1 MTTRS
6 PLLPPT
12 TAQRVALIVV
22 TSASLWGLS
31 QGVDPSVAHAELLK
45 GQVIDAVT
53 GTPIA
58 GAKVRVLGAAKQLET
73 DGSGG
78 WAFDLPS
85 GTYELEMEVQLGQEL
100 HRSRLVNQHVP
111 QIKPA
116 TMHVYTADYMIG
128 GQPTLATPMGL
139 PSTSGR
145 APLQGPDSLKLWTP
159 GLQSDPTKLSVPTP
173 IPRRIR
179 VGRRER
185 PTQGCSNNPVIAI
198 EEMDIDEYVKG
209 VLPPEIGVFRSIP
222 GAAEVYKAFA
232 IAAKSYGLYFM
243 LYYDADNRRTTSA
256 LPPNGYTWFHIDD
269 TACNQRYSDERL
281 TLTTQSAE
289 AVANI
294 ILVKKGEPGTLDK
307 LEYAASCGKHGTLPE
322 YGSTSALVPD
332 KPPTNSCVGQWC
344 GHNTC
349 AGHQDNPNLAGED
362 RCLVRGICQWGAA
375 NWGEAGKDYLWMLSH
390 YQPNL
395 ELLDLSGAPNP
406 AQTVKLTGYAYS
418 NPDDIISSAIPTV
431 EISLSDGQKATTND
445 KGVYEFGAVNLDQ
458 GTITINASKAGYQPS
473 MRTKML
479 ISGETNWASV
489 QLVPEGQPPV
499 QDMGNP
505 EPDLGRVDMGKPAPE
520 DMNSPRVDMGGLK
533 AGRLDALVNESPGI
547 ESGCGCSQSSR
558 APGAMSLGLLM
569 LGLLGLR
576 RRRD

>member
-6 PLLPPT
+6 PLPCSDL
-12 TAQRVALIVV
+12 AQRVALIVV
-22 TSASLWGLS
+22 TSASLLGLS
-31 QGVDPSVAHAELLK
+31 FGLDPSSAHAELLR

-53 GTPIA
+53 GTPIT
-58 GAKVRVLGAAKQLET
+58 GAKVRVLGASKQLET
-73 DGSGG
+73 DGTGS

-100 HRSRLVNQHVP
+100 HRSRLVNQYVP

-116 TMHVYTADYMIG
+116 TMHVYTADYMLS
-128 GQPTLATPMGL
+128 GQPTLAVPFGL

-145 APLQGPDSLKLWTP
+145 APLQGPASLPLWEFSP
-159 GLQSDPTKLSVPTP
+159 SDPTKLTVPNP

-243 LYYDADNRRTTSA
+243 VYYDADNRRTTAA
-256 LPPNGYTWFHIDD
+256 LPPNNYTWFHIDD

-281 TLTTQSAE
+281 TITTQSAE
-289 AVANI
+289 AVANKI
-294 ILVKKGEPGTLDK
+294 MVKKGAPSTLDK

-322 YGSTSALVPD
+322 YGSTSALVSD
-332 KPPTNSCVGQWC
+332 APPTNSCVGQWC

-349 AGHQDNPNLAGED
+349 AGHEDNPNLAGSD
-362 RCLVRGICQWGAA
+362 KCLVRGICQWGAA
-375 NWGEAGKDYLWMLSH
+375 NWGEAGKDYLWMISH

-395 ELLDLSGAPNP
+395 EILDLSGVPNP
-406 AQTVKLTGYAYS
+406 TQTVKLTGYAYT

-431 EISLSDGQKATTND
+431 EITLSDGQKSTTND
-445 KGVYEFGAVNLDQ
+445 KGVYEFGAVNIDQ
-458 GTITINASKAGYQPS
+458 GTITINASKAGYQS
-473 MRTKML
+473 AMRTKML
-479 ISGETNWASV
+479 ISGESNWASI
-489 QLVPEGQPPV
+489 QLVPDGQPPV
-499 QDMGNP
+499 MDMGNP
-505 EPDLGRVDMGKPAPE
+505 APDLGGADMGKTHE
-520 DMNSPRVDMGGLK
+520 DMNNPRADMDGLK
-533 AGRLDALVNESPGI
+533 AGRLDALVNTSPGI
-547 ESGCGCSQSSR
+547 ESGCGCSQSPRS
-558 APGAMSLGLLM
+558 PDAMSLGLLL
-569 LGLLGLR
+569 LGFLGLR

>member
-6 PLLPPT
+6 PLPCSDL
-12 TAQRVALIVV
+12 AQRVALIVV
-22 TSASLWGLS
+22 TSASLLGLS
-31 QGVDPSVAHAELLK
+31 FGLDPSSAQAELLR

-53 GTPIA
+53 GTPIT
-58 GAKVRVLGAAKQLET
+58 GAKVSVLGASKQLET
-73 DGSGG
+73 DGTGS

-116 TMHVYTADYMIG
+116 TMHVYTADYMIS
-128 GQPTLATPMGL
+128 GQPTLAVPFGL

-145 APLQGPDSLKLWTP
+145 APLQGPASLPLWEFSP
-159 GLQSDPTKLSVPTP
+159 SDPTKLTVPTP

-243 LYYDADNRRTTSA
+243 VYYDADNRRTTAA

-289 AVANI
+289 AVANKI
-294 ILVKKGEPGTLDK
+294 MVKKGEPSTLDK

-332 KPPTNSCVGQWC
+332 APPANSCVGQWC

-349 AGHQDNPNLAGED
+349 AGHADNPNLAGSD

-375 NWGEAGKDYLWMLSH
+375 NWGETGKDYLWMINH

-395 ELLDLSGAPNP
+395 EILDLSGAPNP
-406 AQTVKLTGYAYS
+406 TQTVKLTGYAYT

-431 EISLSDGQKATTND
+431 EITLSDGQRSTTND
-445 KGVYEFGAVNLDQ
+445 KGVYEFGAVNIDQ
-458 GTITINASKAGYQPS
+458 GTITINASKAGYQS
-473 MRTKML
+473 AMRTKML
-479 ISGETNWASV
+479 ISGESNWASI

-499 QDMGNP
+499 MDMGNP
-505 EPDLGRVDMGKPAPE
+505 EPDLGVVDMGKTNE
-520 DMNSPRVDMGGLK
+520 DMNSARADMDVLK
-533 AGRLDALVNESPGI
+533 AGRLDAVVNTSPGI
-547 ESGCGCSQSSR
+547 ESGCGCSQSPRS
-558 APGAMSLGLLM
+558 PDAMSLGLLL
-569 LGLLGLR
+569 LGFLGLR
-576 RRRD
+576 RRRG